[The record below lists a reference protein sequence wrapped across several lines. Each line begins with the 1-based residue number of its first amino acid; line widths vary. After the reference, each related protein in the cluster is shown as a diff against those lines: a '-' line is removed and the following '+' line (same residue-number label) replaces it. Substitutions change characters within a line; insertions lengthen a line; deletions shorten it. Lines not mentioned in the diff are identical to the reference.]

1 MKLTTKILK
10 KMILDEASKFGN
22 MKDVEDVKAEEVDAD
37 KLADALEKHIDY
49 VKALKIEESRLK
61 KRLAKIAETRTRIA
75 KTLLNSN

>member
-75 KTLLNSN
+75 KTLLGSN

>member
-22 MKDVEDVKAEEVDAD
+22 MRDVEDVEAEEVDAD

-75 KTLLNSN
+75 KTLLGSN

>member
-10 KMILDEASKFGN
+10 KMILDEASKFGK
-22 MKDVEDVKAEEVDAD
+22 MRDVEDVKAEEVDAD
-37 KLADALEKHIDY
+37 NLADALEKHIDY

-75 KTLLNSN
+75 KTLLGSN

>member
-1 MKLTTKILK
+1 MKLTSEILK
-10 KMILDEASKFGN
+10 KMILDEASKFGK

-75 KTLLNSN
+75 KTLLGSN

>member
-22 MKDVEDVKAEEVDAD
+22 MRDVEDVKAEEVDAD

-75 KTLLNSN
+75 KTLLGSN